1 MSPSPARPAAVFGAP
16 TLSAFILSILAAC
29 APTLDEIR
37 AEPVRFTVRQ
47 AVPWDTMANCI
58 AARSTDQ
65 RPASLQTYP
74 REQLANV
81 IWPETAEF
89 TVRAEGAGSVVEFRR
104 RKLAADLGGMEASAR
119 ELVERCGREPPR
131 P

>member
-1 MSPSPARPAAVFGAP
+1 MRLPHLPRRLSRRAAILAAVLFP
-16 TLSAFILSILAAC
+16 LAAC

-37 AEPVRFTVRQ
+37 SEPVRFTSRQ

-58 AARSTDQ
+58 AARSTDL

-74 REQLANV
+74 RERLATV
-81 IWPETAEF
+81 IWPEAAEF
-89 TVRAEGAGSVVEFRR
+89 TVRADGDGSLVEFRR
-104 RKLAADLGGMEASAR
+104 RKLVADLGGFEASAR
-119 ELVERCGREPPR
+119 EIVERCKYEPPR